1 MRYDQPEID
10 KIRQVTDHVSVFY
23 FNSIIDLLTV
33 SIRKCPFNTRYQYV
47 TRPIEGVNTNMPMDL
62 SWIFLCLKN
71 RAVSCMMRAL
81 VTTNYREQECSRR
94 VSCFRNSVSQNHLAG
109 GKNEK
114 A

>member
-47 TRPIEGVNTNMPMDL
+47 TRPIEGV
-62 SWIFLCLKN
+62 
-71 RAVSCMMRAL
+71 
-81 VTTNYREQECSRR
+81 
-94 VSCFRNSVSQNHLAG
+94 
-109 GKNEK
+109 
-114 A
+114 